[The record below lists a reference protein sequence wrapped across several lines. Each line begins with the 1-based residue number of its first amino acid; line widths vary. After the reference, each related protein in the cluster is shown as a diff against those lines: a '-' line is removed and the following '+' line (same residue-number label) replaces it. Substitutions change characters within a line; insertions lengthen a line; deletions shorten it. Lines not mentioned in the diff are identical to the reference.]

1 MSKILI
7 VDDDEFMI
15 MMARHILAKKYDVLT
30 ASTGAEAVE
39 IFQRERPDMVLSDLM
54 MPEMDGYQLQQI
66 LQEISAEPVPIMFMT
81 ADESEESESKGFELG
96 AADYIRK
103 PLKPDV
109 LLRRV
114 KNIVDHLDKI
124 RGLEVK
130 ASTDTLTRL
139 LNKSTAQREIGELVK
154 KSAGALL
161 MIDLDNF
168 KLVNDIHGHNMGDRI
183 LIAFADLIRKIV
195 RAEDV
200 AGRMGGDEFIAFL
213 QNVTDEK
220 ILRTKTEFLNAEIL
234 TAAKNL
240 MGSDMQIPLGVSVGA
255 VFVSADDKIF
265 SELSKK
271 ADAALYDVKR
281 HGKHGLAIFSE
292 TADAKKSDVEGISQ
306 MRMIFSERNV
316 EPGAYVVDFDT
327 FKKIFQLLARMA
339 DSFAKG
345 LTLLQFTLP
354 EESSAEIFSDALIHA
369 LRQSDCVSHSG
380 KKFFALMMQAT
391 EAESEIVRDRIFS
404 RLEKSFAEKISFER
418 EKIF

>member
-1 MSKILI
+1 MSKILV

-154 KSAGALL
+154 KSTGALL

-240 MGSDMQIPLGVSVGA
+240 MGADMQIPLGVSVGA

-292 TADAKKSDVEGISQ
+292 TNPATGVEGISQ

-354 EESSAEIFSDALIHA
+354 EESSAEIFSDVLIHA
-369 LRQSDCVSHSG
+369 LRRSDCVSNSG
-380 KKFFALMMQAT
+380 KKFFVLLIEAT